1 MGSMP
6 TDDNVDK
13 SGQCGVPAV
22 NHTRVEPKVQ
32 AQSRFTTAFDGMRSV
47 RSVSA
52 NNVNNKKRK
61 KSIPQ
66 KRRKE

>member
-1 MGSMP
+1 MGNMP
-6 TDDNVDK
+6 TDGNVDK
-13 SGQCGVPAV
+13 SGQCGVPTV

-52 NNVNNKKRK
+52 NNVNKKK
-61 KSIPQ
+61 WKENIPQ
-66 KRRKE
+66 S